1 MACVPIVRAALSVI
15 KKNSPVIL
23 SGLGVTGVFLTAAL
37 SSRAG
42 AKAAPV
48 LEELKE
54 QNASGKIILRKL
66 LPIYAPTII
75 SAGVT
80 SACIIGSTAISSRR
94 SAVYASIASASEL
107 ALSELKDKTKEIVGE
122 KKEKE
127 IFDALAKDHVDKHP
141 VEGQLVVPTGN
152 GDVLCYDEWS
162 DRYFT
167 SCVEA
172 LRRAQNE
179 LNQRI
184 ISQMWISLNEVYME
198 IGLNP
203 IGAGNDVG
211 WSVDHLVDFRF
222 STQMSS
228 DDRPCLVLSFA
239 SRPRDYKGY

>member
-1 MACVPIVRAALSVI
+1 MGVPIVRAALNI
-15 KKNSPVIL
+15 IRKNSPVIL

-42 AKAAPV
+42 AKAAPE
-48 LEELKE
+48 LEKLKA
-54 QNASGKIILRKL
+54 QNADGKAILCKL
-66 LPIYAPTII
+66 FPIYAPTIV

-94 SAVYASIASASEL
+94 SAVYASLASASEL

-127 IFDALAKDHVDKHP
+127 IFDAIAKDHVDKHP
-141 VEGQLVVPTGN
+141 VDDRLVIATGN

-167 SCVEA
+167 SCIEA
-172 LRRAQNE
+172 LRRAQND

-184 ISQMWISLNEVYME
+184 ISQMWITLNEVYME

-203 IGAGNDVG
+203 IGGGHHVG
-211 WSVDHLVDFRF
+211 WSVDHLIDFRY
-222 STQMSS
+222 STQLSS
-228 DDRPCLVLSFA
+228 DNRPCLVLSFA
-239 SRPRDYKGY
+239 SQPKDYKSSL